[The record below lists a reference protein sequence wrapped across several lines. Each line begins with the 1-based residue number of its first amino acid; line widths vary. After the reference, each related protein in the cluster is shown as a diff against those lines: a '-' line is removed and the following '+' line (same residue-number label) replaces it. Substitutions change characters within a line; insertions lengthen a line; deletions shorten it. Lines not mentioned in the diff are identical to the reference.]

1 MKLLTLSTPA
11 LGLTVAAALMAGCSS
26 NGDTS
31 YGAPSGLTPNGFHSP
46 RTVSMNGLL
55 ITAAHPNFSARNPR
69 VPMAPEKPYKKKGLY
84 QYASD
89 YDGSLLEF
97 DYPKSDAQIGE
108 ITGLNAPGGECADIL
123 YGAAKRDFWVTVSGS
138 YQLAEF
144 ALGGKKPIKTLSVGS
159 GGEPASCAMDP
170 TTGNLAATLF
180 GGGVVIFQ
188 NASGSGTLLATNL
201 ETYFAGYDSH
211 GNLYVDGFD
220 NQNQTTMAVLPK
232 GSSQFKTLA
241 LSNSVEFPGAVQY
254 DGTYITLLDQEA
266 EAIYGY
272 ACRGT
277 SCTLKRTVTLSGASD
292 CVQTWIGVGAVF
304 CPDAGLNE
312 ANVYKYPAGGSSI
325 ATLSGSAIVPSSFVE
340 VRK

>member
-1 MKLLTLSTPA
+1 MKFVSLTRYAFGVT
-11 LGLTVAAALMAGCSS
+11 AAAAMMAGCSS
-26 NGDTS
+26 NGGSS
-31 YGAPSGLTPNGFHSP
+31 YGAPSGLTPNSFHSP

-55 ITAAHPNFSARNPR
+55 ITAAHPNFSVRNPM
-69 VPMAPEKPYKKKGLY
+69 VPIAPEKQNKKKALY

-108 ITGLNAPGGECADIL
+108 ITGVYMPSGECADIL

-180 GGGVVIFQ
+180 RGGVVIFQ
-188 NASGSGTLLATNL
+188 NASGSGTLLATNV
-201 ETYFAGYDSH
+201 ETYFDGYDNH
-211 GNLYVDGFD
+211 GNLYVDGFNND
-220 NQNQTTMAVLPK
+220 NQTTMAELPK
-232 GSSQFKTLA
+232 GSSTFKTLT
-241 LSNSVEFPGAVQY
+241 LSNSVGFPGAVQY

-272 ACRGT
+272 TCKGT
-277 SCTLKRTVTLSGASD
+277 ICTLKRTVSLSGASD
-292 CVQTWIGVGAVF
+292 CVETWIGVGAVF

-312 ANVYKYPAGGSSI
+312 STVYKYPAGGSSI
-325 ATLSGSAIVPSSFVE
+325 ATLSGSGNVPNSFVE